1 MVRTLPI
8 RCSSRSSLVIS
19 TSLSSVSG
27 IVIGA
32 NWLEPKTEFVAWLF
46 VVVDAACLFVVSV
59 LLLYFFEYYSLD
71 FGPSVSIV
79 ASAGKYYDPSGANI
93 RQLKN

>member
-1 MVRTLPI
+1 MNLLLIILVRTLPI
-8 RCSSRSSLVIS
+8 RCSS
-19 TSLSSVSG
+19 LSSVSW

-46 VVVDAACLFVVSV
+46 VIVDAACLFIVPV
-59 LLLYFFEYYSLD
+59 LSSYFFEYYSLD
-71 FGPSVSIV
+71 LGPSVSIV

-93 RQLKN
+93 RQLEN